1 MGISVP
7 NDPSRRGKRVEN
19 NKVIGVVK
27 VIGKSESAGWKE
39 IERLHLQQLVNE
51 SEQPT
56 TPTFACRPNA
66 WRRREACSRQF
77 SAIAPQ
83 QKS

>member
-7 NDPSRRGKRVEN
+7 NEPRAGDSKRVEN

-27 VIGKSESAGWKE
+27 VIGKSESAAWKE
-39 IERLHLQQLVNE
+39 IERLHLQQFVIE

-56 TPTFACRPNA
+56 APTFACRPNA
-66 WRRREACSRQF
+66 WWRRNHAHGDFQ
-77 SAIAPQ
+77 P
-83 QKS
+83 